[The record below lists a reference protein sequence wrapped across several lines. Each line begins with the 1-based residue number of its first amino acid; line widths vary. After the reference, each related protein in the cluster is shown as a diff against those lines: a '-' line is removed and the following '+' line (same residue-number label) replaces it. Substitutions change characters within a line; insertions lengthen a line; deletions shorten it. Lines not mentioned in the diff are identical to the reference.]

1 MNKKSQKDAGRSEED
16 KKFPLPVYNEEDDM
30 YNREKEIS
38 LEDDYPKETNAVGS
52 DEGPGEDLDVP
63 GAELDDADEAIG
75 EEDEENNY
83 YSLGG
88 DDHDDLEEDK
98 E

>member
-38 LEDDYPKETNAVGS
+38 LEDDYPQKREGS
-52 DEGPGEDLDVP
+52 
-63 GAELDDADEAIG
+63 
-75 EEDEENNY
+75 
-83 YSLGG
+83 
-88 DDHDDLEEDK
+88 
-98 E
+98 